1 MVQIPARLNAGGH
14 VIITR
19 GVESVSL
26 ITDED
31 AGGGG
36 GLNPQGNWGTSGTL
50 YRPSLQGDQR
60 FAIIG
65 NR

>member
-1 MVQIPARLNAGGH
+1 MVQIPARLNAGGQ

-31 AGGGG
+31 AGGGAEPAG
-36 GLNPQGNWGTSGTL
+36 ELGHIRDLVST
-50 YRPSLQGDQR
+50 
-60 FAIIG
+60 
-65 NR
+65 